1 MWIVFVIATIVA
13 LLDQITKLY
22 FELNY
27 VQGEENSIINNFF
40 YFTKTYNTGA
50 AWSSFS
56 DNTVFLCLLS
66 VVCSVLFIF
75 IIIKTVKSFK
85 RGIIYNISFA
95 FILGGTVGNLVDRFL
110 TTIGKRDGV
119 IDFISLKFGNY
130 SYPVFNLADSFLV
143 VGVILLVIDILFFFE
158 KRKKE
163 SK

>member
-1 MWIVFVIATIVA
+1 MWIVFFIAACVA
-13 LLDQITKLY
+13 LLDQISKY
-22 FELNY
+22 YIEYNY
-27 VQGEENSIINNFF
+27 VIGERKVIIDKFF

-56 DNTVFLCLLS
+56 DNTVLLCLLS

-75 IIIKTVKSFK
+75 IIIKTVKSIKKAKLF
-85 RGIIYNISFA
+85 NISMA
-95 FILGGTVGNLVDRFL
+95 FILGGTFGNLIDRFL

-119 IDFISLKFGNY
+119 IDFIGVSFG
-130 SYPVFNLADSFLV
+130 SYDYPIFNLADSFLV
-143 VGVILLVIDILFFFE
+143 VGVIFLIIDVLFFWD